1 MSDFS
6 QYGTASEEWRKVSS
20 SVPAPP
26 PNLSLTEMREHVNR
40 EREQRSADE
49 MKIWAPLVQKEDHNI
64 PTQGGSSIKARSY
77 RPANA
82 CATPRLPVLL
92 YLHGGGFLTGTI
104 ASEDAHTYPTAW
116 NDTHDAF
123 EWLHDHID
131 DLDGNCQQVII
142 GGISSGAYL
151 AASFVLEKH
160 LGRLSVSRPSI
171 AGQILMVPCLL
182 NASCHEPMIKKFKD
196 PATCSL
202 QQNCNAPLLPLS
214 IFQILASLLQI
225 SNPSEDDLRLNPG
238 YVSTS
243 QARGLPPTI
252 VAVSGQDFLR
262 DEGLLYAKTL
272 HEAGI
277 PTDVHVFPGL
287 PHAFATI
294 PGLDKAKQ
302 RWDTILDGA
311 VAWVLS
317 KPSNEGNFTIQ
328 TE

>member
-26 PNLSLTEMREHVNR
+26 PNLSLTEMREHINR

-49 MKIWAPLVQKEDHNI
+49 MKIWAPLVQREDHNI
-64 PTQGGSSIKARSY
+64 PTQDGSSIKARSY
-77 RPANA
+77 RPADA

-104 ASEDAHTYPTAW
+104 ASEDAICSRIAVHGKAIVLNVCYRHTPEHTYPTAW

-123 EWLHDHID
+123 EWLHGHID
-131 DLDGNCQQVII
+131 DLDGDSQQVII

-202 QQNCNAPLLPLS
+202 QQNCDAPLLPLS
-214 IFQILASLLQI
+214 TFQMLAVCVI
-225 SNPSEDDLRLNPG
+225 SG
-238 YVSTS
+238 WVHYF
-243 QARGLPPTI
+243 LP
-252 VAVSGQDFLR
+252 
-262 DEGLLYAKTL
+262 Y
-272 HEAGI
+272 
-277 PTDVHVFPGL
+277 
-287 PHAFATI
+287 
-294 PGLDKAKQ
+294 
-302 RWDTILDGA
+302 
-311 VAWVLS
+311 
-317 KPSNEGNFTIQ
+317 N
-328 TE
+328 